1 MFVRLGRGALVAAL
15 LGFSLSACGESDGG
29 DSTGDAGAGGAPVG
43 GAPVAG
49 APVAGAPVGGAPV
62 GGEVPPVERVNFPN
76 DGEWRFTAS
85 IAELSGYKLPLQ
97 VDLVG
102 TPAAGGGGVLNSLS
116 LRAIAPDGV
125 TVSDVLA
132 SLTDIPV
139 APDGKFNAPFED
151 VTLPGAFTITGS
163 DVLVSVV
170 FGGEVRSPEFV
181 CGTVTGQIITLDQ
194 ALTMSTFGGVPAEDA
209 GSEPPYSCD
218 SQGGGSQL
226 PRLAAEQCPDLVAG
240 ENAFESA
247 GQART
252 FRVYTPS
259 SLPDGASPPVVFLWH
274 GLGQPID
281 EIETMSALR
290 DDVDAKGFV
299 LVVPESLALPV
310 EWDQLTSSDNV
321 DLAFFD
327 DMLTCLGAK
336 LNVDPSRV
344 YTAGLSAGALWSTY
358 LTMFRSEQIAAAALF
373 SGGLLVPYPAPAVKR
388 PLLGAWGGVEDIAF
402 EQNFDTLVRDLAA
415 VVIPAGHFFVG
426 CNHGQ
431 GHTWEPEFTPWALD
445 FLFAHTTADEPSQ
458 LAAGLPESF
467 PAYCAVNALP

>member
-1 MFVRLGRGALVAAL
+1 MFVRLGRGAVLAAL
-15 LGFSLSACGESDGG
+15 VGIGLTACGESKG
-29 DSTGDAGAGGAPVG
+29 DDTDADSGAGGTPVGGTPVGGTPVG
-43 GAPVAG
+43 GAQA
-49 APVAGAPVGGAPV
+49 
-62 GGEVPPVERVNFPN
+62 PVERVNFPN
-76 DGEWRFTAS
+76 DGQWRFTAS
-85 IAELSGYKLPLQ
+85 IEELSGYKLPLQ

-102 TPAAGGGGVLNSLS
+102 APAAGGGGVLTSLS

-132 SLTDIPV
+132 TLNDIVVDPE
-139 APDGKFNAPFED
+139 GKFSAPFEN

-226 PRLAAEQCPDLVAG
+226 PRLTAEQCPDIVAG

-247 GQART
+247 GQPRT
-252 FRVYTPS
+252 FRVYSPS
-259 SLPDGASPPVVFLWH
+259 SLPDGASPPVIFLWH

-290 DDVDAKGFV
+290 DSVEAKGFV

-327 DMLTCLGAK
+327 DMVTCLGAK
-336 LNVDPSRV
+336 LNADSDRI

-415 VVIPAGHFFVG
+415 QVIPAGHFFVG
-426 CNHGQ
+426 CNHAQ

-445 FLFAHTTADEPSQ
+445 FLFAHTASDAASP